1 MEKIEIVE
9 LDLNIARKVNY
20 NKAKKNKF
28 LPISINKNKLK
39 IIKDK
44 NILLEEGE
52 IEFLYNKKLEIINYN
67 LEMLNEFI
75 DKAFLGEKEELLN
88 LILEKAIEGKASDIH
103 FEPYKEEVLIRF
115 RVDGKLAIYTKIL
128 HIEYQKL
135 LSKVKVLGNMDITER
150 RRPQDGKAFIEVNS
164 KGYDLRLSTIP
175 IVYGEKLVLR
185 ILYSEVFN
193 HNLNEL
199 NMTSYQME
207 KLKKIISL
215 NNGLILI
222 NGPTGSGKSTT
233 LYAILNEIN
242 NKEIN
247 ITTLEDPI
255 EVFIKGINQVSL
267 NKKADITFAT
277 GLKSILRQDPDI
289 LMIGEIRDE
298 ETANIAV
305 KASLTGHKVYSTIHT
320 KTPKEVYFRLED
332 MGIKPYLI
340 KDSLIGIISQR
351 LIRIL
356 CSKCKQSYK
365 NINYKDE
372 NINTFVKEGCIFCN
386 YTGYKGR
393 KLVSSVVYL
402 DDNVKENISNIFQEI
417 KSLSN
422 DEMIDNLI
430 CLIKNGEI
438 SIEDYNSF
446 IIKEGLNYEENKI
459 CI

>member
-175 IVYGEKLVLR
+175 IV
-185 ILYSEVFN
+185 
-193 HNLNEL
+193 
-199 NMTSYQME
+199 
-207 KLKKIISL
+207 
-215 NNGLILI
+215 
-222 NGPTGSGKSTT
+222 
-233 LYAILNEIN
+233 
-242 NKEIN
+242 
-247 ITTLEDPI
+247 
-255 EVFIKGINQVSL
+255 
-267 NKKADITFAT
+267 
-277 GLKSILRQDPDI
+277 
-289 LMIGEIRDE
+289 
-298 ETANIAV
+298 
-305 KASLTGHKVYSTIHT
+305 
-320 KTPKEVYFRLED
+320 
-332 MGIKPYLI
+332 
-340 KDSLIGIISQR
+340 
-351 LIRIL
+351 
-356 CSKCKQSYK
+356 
-365 NINYKDE
+365 
-372 NINTFVKEGCIFCN
+372 
-386 YTGYKGR
+386 
-393 KLVSSVVYL
+393 
-402 DDNVKENISNIFQEI
+402 
-417 KSLSN
+417 
-422 DEMIDNLI
+422 
-430 CLIKNGEI
+430 
-438 SIEDYNSF
+438 
-446 IIKEGLNYEENKI
+446 
-459 CI
+459 